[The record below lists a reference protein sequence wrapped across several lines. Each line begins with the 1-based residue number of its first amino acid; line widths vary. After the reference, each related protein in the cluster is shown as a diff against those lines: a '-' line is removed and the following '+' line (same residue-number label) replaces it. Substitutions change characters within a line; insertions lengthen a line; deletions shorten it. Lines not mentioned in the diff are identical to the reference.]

1 VEGGRNLETAA
12 TRGTLASISAATADG
27 TRAAAVSTDGRADMS
42 GPAERETFALGGPSD
57 GVLAVPPV
65 PAEPVLTSTGTRALA
80 ATDPDHQL
88 SEDAAALVARGLAD
102 NTRAAYE
109 RHWAPYE
116 RWCHLRG
123 RTPLPATAETL
134 AEYVHHLTST
144 TTQYGGPPSPST
156 INHVLGCIQ
165 AVHKH
170 TGQISDVRLARL
182 ALRAYRRE
190 ASAAQGPS
198 DSGEGTAR
206 GGRRGRQRSA
216 PVAVAQLR
224 ILVFALLAAVGAG
237 RLHPIK
243 GQRDHV
249 ALVLAFAMASRASEI
264 TTLDI
269 ADLAFSNR
277 GLAVTVRSSKTDQDA
292 VGVRVHI
299 KYGKHLET
307 CPVRLTQAWID
318 TLTAHGITSGPF
330 LRGVD
335 RKGRLAGT
343 PGYAGR
349 TRSDG
354 IATPMTNDALN
365 DLLRAAVDLARASD
379 PDHNLEQSKDYS
391 WHGLRAGFAT
401 SAAEA
406 GAAPTAI
413 ADHGRWKGL
422 LMVMHYW
429 RSGTAWA
436 NNALDKVDL

>member
-1 VEGGRNLETAA
+1 MSAEAGPAGS
-12 TRGTLASISAATADG
+12 ASAD
-27 TRAAAVSTDGRADMS
+27 AAALVPRVSPPPAVS
-42 GPAERETFALGGPSD
+42 VAPAEVELGS
-57 GVLAVPPV
+57 A
-65 PAEPVLTSTGTRALA
+65 
-80 ATDPDHQL
+80 DPDRQL
-88 SEDAAALVARGLAD
+88 SEGAAALVARGLAG

-109 RHWAPYE
+109 RHWAPFE

-123 RTPLPATAETL
+123 RTALPATAETL
-134 AEYVHHLTST
+134 AEYVHHLTGT

-156 INHVLGCIQ
+156 VNHVLGCIQ

-170 TGQISDVRLARL
+170 TGQVSDVRLARL
-182 ALRAYRRE
+182 ALRAYRRDAAPGVPTGDGSAGE
-190 ASAAQGPS
+190 ADRKA
-198 DSGEGTAR
+198 
-206 GGRRGRQRSA
+206 RRGRRRSV
-216 PVAVAQLR
+216 PITVAELR
-224 ILVFALLAAVGAG
+224 VLAHAILAAVGAG
-237 RLHPIK
+237 ALHPLK

-249 ALVLAFAMASRASEI
+249 ALVLAFAMASRASEVAA
-264 TTLDI
+264 LDL
-269 ADLAFSNR
+269 ADLRFSDR
-277 GLAVTVRSSKTDQDA
+277 GLTVTVRSSKTDRDA
-292 VGVRVHI
+292 AGELVHI

-307 CPVRLTQAWID
+307 CPVRLTQAWTD
-318 TLTAHGITSGPF
+318 TLTAHGITSGLL

-349 TRSDG
+349 TRADG
-354 IATPMTNDALN
+354 TATRLSNDALN
-365 DLLRAAVDLARASD
+365 TLLRAAVDLARAAY
-379 PDHNLEQSKDYS
+379 PDHGLEDPEHYS

-406 GAAPTAI
+406 GAAPSAI